1 VSFILDALRK
11 SEHERQRSAVPALS
25 QVPLATPQAQM
36 PRWALAVI
44 GVLGAAVVA
53 LGGAWIYSTRGPA
66 ELAAS
71 PPPTVERS
79 VQLPEQA
86 PPPTRSA
93 VPQQA
98 APARAS
104 AGESTLSA
112 AAASSTAPSSEG
124 SAFTASEGSSAP
136 SSSDSN
142 LGVAAP
148 SFTPPTRLTNLPDDS
163 VALPS
168 IAMLAAEGV
177 AVPPLHLELHAFS
190 AQPKDRFVFIN
201 GRKYKEGDRLAEG
214 PMLVE
219 VAPTG
224 AVLTHAGRRFI
235 LVQE

>member
-1 VSFILDALRK
+1 MSFILDALRK
-11 SEHERQRSAVPALS
+11 SEHERQRSAVPGLA
-25 QVPLATPQAQM
+25 QVPLATPEAQI

-53 LGGAWIYSTRGPA
+53 LGGAWIYSTRAPA

-71 PPPTVERS
+71 PSPTVERN
-79 VQLPEQA
+79 VQLP
-86 PPPTRSA
+86 PP
-93 VPQQA
+93 VPRTAAQQQA
-98 APARAS
+98 ASSRLP

-112 AAASSTAPSSEG
+112 AAASSTVPSSDG
-124 SAFTASEGSSAP
+124 SGLTSSVGNAP
-136 SSSDSN
+136 I
-142 LGVAAP
+142 AAP
-148 SFTPPTRLTNLPDDS
+148 QLTPPGRVTNLPDDS

-177 AVPPLHLELHAFS
+177 AVPPLRLELHAFS

-201 GRKYKEGDRLAEG
+201 GRKYQEGDRLAEG
-214 PMLVE
+214 PMLVAI
-219 VAPTG
+219 APTG

>member
-11 SEHERQRSAVPALS
+11 SEHERQRSAVPGLS

-53 LGGAWIYSTRGPA
+53 LGAAWIYSTRAPA

-71 PPPTVERS
+71 PAPTVERS
-79 VQLPEQA
+79 VEL
-86 PPPTRSA
+86 PPPAPRSA
-93 VPQQA
+93 APQPA
-98 APARAS
+98 APARAPV
-104 AGESTLSA
+104 GESTLSA

-124 SAFTASEGSSAP
+124 SASIASQGGGATSGVASAP
-136 SSSDSN
+136 TPASQ
-142 LGVAAP
+142 L
-148 SFTPPTRLTNLPDDS
+148 TPPARVTNLPDDS

-190 AQPKDRFVFIN
+190 ALPKDRFVFIN
-201 GRKYKEGDRLAEG
+201 GRKYKEGDRLTEG
-214 PMLVE
+214 PMLVAIE
-219 VAPTG
+219 PTG

>member
-11 SEHERQRSAVPALS
+11 SEHERQRSAVPGLA

-79 VQLPEQA
+79 VQLPA
-86 PPPTRSA
+86 PRNVA
-93 VPQQA
+93 PQQA
-98 APARAS
+98 ASARVP
-104 AGESTLSA
+104 AGESALSA

-124 SAFTASEGSSAP
+124 STFTSSEGSSGP
-136 SSSDSN
+136 SSSDSSS
-142 LGVAAP
+142 AIASP

-168 IAMLAAEGV
+168 IAMLTAEGV

-201 GRKYKEGDRLAEG
+201 GRKYKEGDRLTEG

-219 VAPTG
+219 IAPTG